1 MKISLKIC
9 FNFNDV
15 MSVCLC
21 VGMCMCILVPKKV
34 RTLELLIVG
43 IIGSCKKW
51 TLFLGMN
58 LYQGLSYVFS
68 PINISELSDIRK

>member
-1 MKISLKIC
+1 MKISIKIC

-21 VGMCMCILVPKKV
+21 VGMCMHIQVPKKI
-34 RTLELLIVG
+34 RTLELLVVG
-43 IIGSCKKW
+43 ITGSCKKW

-58 LYQGLSYVFS
+58 LYQGLSFVSS
-68 PINISELSDIRK
+68 PINILDIRK

>member
-15 MSVCLC
+15 MAVCLC
-21 VGMCMCILVPKKV
+21 VGMCMCILVPKKA

-43 IIGSCKKW
+43 ITGSCKKMD
-51 TLFLGMN
+51 LIPGN
-58 LYQGLSYVFS
+58 
-68 PINISELSDIRK
+68 ELVSRTQLCL